1 MFQAFNNY
9 VKTKVLLNAQF
20 NKITASNLID
30 LIVCTSLVE
39 DCFLGDCAKCN
50 NITPSSILGR
60 QLDTSDEDDK
70 CSWSVWKLVDK
81 KIDLHQIRGSI
92 TSLLYEIDES
102 WSAFLEHS
110 YFNREHRNFINE
122 LRIKSSHLS
131 YAVVQI
137 DFAENYTFL
146 R

>member
-30 LIVCTSLVE
+30 LIVCTSPVE

-50 NITPSSILGR
+50 NITPSSILGC

-70 CSWSVWKLVDK
+70 CSWSIWKLVDK
-81 KIDLHQIRGSI
+81 KLIYIKYVEQLH
-92 TSLLYEIDES
+92 
-102 WSAFLEHS
+102 H
-110 YFNREHRNFINE
+110 YFTKLMKVGPHF
-122 LRIKSSHLS
+122 
-131 YAVVQI
+131 
-137 DFAENYTFL
+137 
-146 R
+146 